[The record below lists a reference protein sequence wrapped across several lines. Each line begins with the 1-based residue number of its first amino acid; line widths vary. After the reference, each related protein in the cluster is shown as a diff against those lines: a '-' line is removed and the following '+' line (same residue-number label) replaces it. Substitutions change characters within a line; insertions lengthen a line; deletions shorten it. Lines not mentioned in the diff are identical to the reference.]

1 MASEPQ
7 KQATDADDAYSVVA
21 AMIKNT
27 RKERGILYM
36 GATSVDGAEA
46 PSLPV
51 PIQGRPAS
59 EGPMSALAPTPV
71 SAPAPAV
78 EPQIITADAYSAVA
92 AMIKNTRKERGI
104 LYMGTTSVDGA
115 EAPSVPDPIQ
125 ERAPP

>member
-46 PSLPV
+46 PS
-51 PIQGRPAS
+51 
-59 EGPMSALAPTPV
+59 
-71 SAPAPAV
+71 
-78 EPQIITADAYSAVA
+78 
-92 AMIKNTRKERGI
+92 
-104 LYMGTTSVDGA
+104 
-115 EAPSVPDPIQ
+115 VPDPIQ
-125 ERAPP
+125 ERAPPWAVATCSPTSRSIDKAKLEYYDY